1 MNEST
6 GSRAPV
12 DRAARRNY
20 LIMCVT
26 GTLACIALVV
36 GYIVMFSE

>member
-1 MNEST
+1 MNESRD
-6 GSRAPV
+6 SRAPV

-20 LIMCVT
+20 LILCTAATIACV
-26 GTLACIALVV
+26 AIVV